1 MLLGFFHLL
10 FLPFTLVLQHSLFRH
25 SLRQG
30 AGDDIPVE
38 ALRQVLALEDD
49 MEGDVLVIAT
59 LDKPCG
65 TYGKSDSSF
74 GVMMKV
80 WGTAALRFFPL

>member
-1 MLLGFFHLL
+1 M
-10 FLPFTLVLQHSLFRH
+10 
-25 SLRQG
+25 
-30 AGDDIPVE
+30 
-38 ALRQVLALEDD
+38 ALEDD
-49 MEGDVLVIAT
+49 VEGNVLVIAT